1 MNRGGHSQ
9 GAGGRWTPKQRG
21 RSSRSPFHS
30 TNSAPGGSG
39 RPRGGSPLGHNI
51 KSFSC
56 ERLGKERLA
65 DDISEQL
72 PSMSLLDNPNRRG
85 DSFQYASSPV
95 GPPEQVASSIRK
107 VESTSTHALESG
119 CGKKLFEEIDLS
131 EQCSQDQAS
140 NVEKSE
146 NLSVGFDICRKNT
159 RNVVKLKPSL
169 LAMNRG
175 KRNETRRNMDGQNI
189 EILCDGMVLLRKF
202 IPLLDQVRLV
212 KTCRELGIGHGG
224 FYQPGYRDG
233 SKLHLRMMC
242 LGRNWDPETS
252 QYSDERPCD
261 GSKPPEIPDEFHDL
275 VRNALCQSRSYMEK
289 QLKCKKIDAALP
301 LLSPN
306 ICIVNF
312 YTASGRLG
320 LHQDK
325 DESRKSIDEG
335 LPVVSFSIGDT
346 AEFVYGSEKDIEK
359 AKKVLLESGDV
370 LIFGGKSRLIYHG
383 VSSIIS
389 KTTPEYLLDETD
401 LKPGRLNLTFRQF

>member
-1 MNRGGHSQ
+1 MNRGHGR
-9 GAGGRWTPKQRG
+9 GAGGRWTPKHQG

-39 RPRGGSPLGHNI
+39 RPRGGSPLGNNI

-56 ERLGKERLA
+56 ER
-65 DDISEQL
+65 Q
-72 PSMSLLDNPNRRG
+72 
-85 DSFQYASSPV
+85 
-95 GPPEQVASSIRK
+95 GPREQVASSIRK
-107 VESTSTHALESG
+107 DESTSTHALDSG
-119 CGKKLFEEIDLS
+119 FGMKHFEEIDLS
-131 EQCSQDQAS
+131 EQCSQDEAS

-159 RNVVKLKPSL
+159 KNVVKLNPSL
-169 LAMNRG
+169 FEMNRK

-189 EILCDGMVLLRKF
+189 EILCDGMVHLKKF

-242 LGRNWDPETS
+242 LGKNWDPETS
-252 QYSDERPCD
+252 QYSDERPWD
-261 GSKPPEIPDEFHDL
+261 GAKPPEIPDEFHDL
-275 VRNALCQSRSYMEK
+275 VINALHQSRSYMEK
-289 QLKCKKIDAALP
+289 QLKCKIIDADLP
-301 LLSPN
+301 LMSPN

-325 DESRKSIDEG
+325 DESWKSIDKG

-346 AEFVYGSEKDIEK
+346 AKFVYGSENDIEK
-359 AKKVLLESGDV
+359 AKEILLESGDV
-370 LIFGGKSRLIYHG
+370 LIFGGQSRLIFHG
-383 VSSIIS
+383 VSSI
-389 KTTPEYLLDETD
+389 KPETAPKYLLDETA
-401 LKPGRLNLTFRQF
+401 LKPGRLNLTFRQY